1 MSDFQIEYSM
11 LVKYMG
17 KGGDVIIPSGV
28 TIIGYSAFVRC
39 TSLTN
44 VVIPNGVKRID
55 WGAFYGC
62 TSLTGVTIPG
72 SVTGIGNDVFKG
84 CNCLSSIVI
93 SDGAVKIGEKVFGDR
108 LPDGLKTDMR
118 NLAPHLTDEA
128 LAVYFLKPEVWNEQE
143 KGAKEEVFLA
153 RQDKK
158 LYTSYVQCMTADDV
172 SDIADTMLQRLAG
185 KPAAKDYTTAAN
197 LMMRLSM
204 KMSDDKLNQLY
215 TALKGIKG
223 AAKAVAK
230 IEADEN
236 VAGRLKTG
244 RKKKKSCAPEELL
257 IARASAAKGLFQE
270 DVLKRVEDFYSI
282 DEKDLPKLL
291 NKSGKAEPK
300 SILAWLLTAHEER
313 VDGCTQA
320 DYEIPGLR
328 PEAAEMM
335 QYLDA
340 ESLQKA
346 LIQLADR
353 FLGSSGNS
361 KKMYLAYPICR
372 YADEAT
378 MNELLKRAPE
388 WSSTVSGKNA
398 PPLRTFRKA
407 CIYNEQRQVI
417 LFADKYGD
425 LNDYARIRKTDA
437 QTIRDTSLADFGLDA
452 EGRKHYDIG
461 GTTID
466 VSLKKDLSLSL
477 FDRSGGK
484 IVKSIPKRGNDETL
498 VAAATKDLNDLKKNI
513 KKVAANRFVQLFADF
528 LKGTAQSADRWKAAY
543 LSNPILRT
551 TANLIVWQQ
560 GRKTFILKD
569 NKPIHADG
577 TAYAIGKEAIL
588 VAHPMEMS
596 KTDIAAWQAYF
607 LDNGLKQPFE
617 QVWEPVIQEE
627 DVHPDRYAG
636 LSIPYSRFLN
646 AEKHGI
652 RVYDLNFH
660 NDISICFSGCSADVV
675 RIDFVRHMISPN
687 HGFEVRQF
695 NFWKYT
701 RQVNHIVAYLDKA
714 SLCNRILKDDAS
726 VTQYLHNFTLAQ
738 VMEFI
743 RLASENNAVN
753 VTAALLEY
761 KNEHFGAV
769 DPTVEFTLDW

>member
-1 MSDFQIEYSM
+1 MSDFQIEYGM
-11 LVKYMG
+11 LVKYTG
-17 KGGDVIIPSGV
+17 KGGDVVIPSRV
-28 TIIGYSAFVRC
+28 TRIGNYAFSRC
-39 TSLTN
+39 AGLTS
-44 VVIPNGVKRID
+44 VVIPNGVKSIE
-55 WGAFYGC
+55 WGAFYEC
-62 TSLTGVTIPG
+62 ASLTRVIIPG
-72 SVTGIGNDVFKG
+72 SMTGIGTGVFEG

-93 SDGAVKIGEKVFGDR
+93 SDGAAKIGEKVFGDR

-128 LAVYFLKPEVWNEQE
+128 LAVYFLKPEIWNEQE
-143 KGAKEEVFLA
+143 KSAKEEVFLA
-153 RQDKK
+153 RQNQK
-158 LYTSYVQCMTADDV
+158 LYMSYVQCMTADDV
-172 SDIADTMLQRLAG
+172 SDIADAMLQRLAG

-197 LMMRLSM
+197 LIMHLSM

-230 IEADEN
+230 IEAAEIAA
-236 VAGRLKTG
+236 VRLKTG
-244 RKKKKSCAPEELL
+244 EKKKKSCAPEELL
-257 IARASAAKGLFQE
+257 IANALVEKGLCRE
-270 DVLKRVEDFYSI
+270 DVLKRVKDFYSL

-291 NKSGKAEPK
+291 NKSGKSEPK

-313 VDGCTQA
+313 LDGCTQA
-320 DYEIPGLR
+320 DYEVPGLR

-346 LIQLADR
+346 LLQLADR
-353 FLGSSGNS
+353 YLGSSGNS

-378 MNELLKRAPE
+378 MNELLKRAPK

-437 QTIRDTSLADFGLDA
+437 QTIRDTALADFGLDA

-466 VSLKKDLSLSL
+466 VSLEKDLSLSL
-477 FDRSGGK
+477 FDHSSGK
-484 IVKSIPKRGNDETL
+484 IVKSIPKRGNDEAL
-498 VAAATKDLNDLKKNI
+498 VAAAAKDLSDLKKNVT
-513 KKVAANRFVQLFADF
+513 KVAKNRFAQLFADF

-551 TANLIVWQQ
+551 AANLIVWQQ
-560 GRKTFILKD
+560 NRETFILKND
-569 NKPIHADG
+569 QPIHANG

-607 LDNGLKQPFE
+607 LDNALKQPFE
-617 QVWEPVIQEE
+617 QVWEPVIRKE

-636 LSIPYSRFLN
+636 LSIPYFRFLN

-652 RVYDLNFH
+652 RVYDLDFH
-660 NDISICFSGCSADVV
+660 NDISICFDGCSADVV
-675 RIDFVRHMISPN
+675 RLDFVRHVISPN

-695 NFWKYT
+695 GFRKYT
-701 RQVNHIVAYLDKA
+701 RQVNHIVAYLDRA
-714 SLCNRILKDDAS
+714 SLHNRILKDDAS

-743 RLASENNAVN
+743 KLATENNAVN

-769 DPTVEFTLDW
+769 DPTAEFTLDW